1 MAKKTQKE
9 TDIIFYIHRFNPDVD
24 SKPYTQKYTIRVEP
38 GMTVL
43 DGLHLIKET
52 QDATLSYRFS
62 CRMGVCGSCGMLLNG
77 RPSLACNTQILD
89 ITMKNLTVAPL
100 PNFNIVKDLVPELT
114 PLFEKHISIHPYV
127 IQNKTDEM
135 LDPTGEFYQS
145 PEELTKY
152 LQFSYCIKCGLCM
165 AACPTLATDSEYLGP
180 QPMLQSYRY
189 SIDTRDD
196 GFDKRKKVV
205 GNTHGV
211 FRCHY
216 AGECSNVCPKG
227 VDPARA
233 IQLMKRELV
242 LDYLKIK
249 KHRSTSFIMG
259 KPEGVK
265 RRPEIPKA
273 PPFTVEQK

>member
-1 MAKKTQKE
+1 MAKKAQKE
-9 TDIIFYIHRFNPDVD
+9 TDIIFYIHRYNPEVD
-24 SKPYTQKYTIRVEP
+24 SKPYIQKYTVHVEP

-43 DGLHLIKET
+43 DGLHQIKET

-77 RPSLACNTQILD
+77 RPSLACNNQILD
-89 ITMKNLTVAPL
+89 ITSKALTVAPL
-100 PNFNIVKDLVPELT
+100 PNFDIIKDLVPELT
-114 PLFEKHISIHPYV
+114 PLFEKHISIHPNI

-135 LDPTGEFYQS
+135 LNPTGEFYQN
-145 PEELTKY
+145 PDELTKY

-165 AACPTLATDSEYLGP
+165 AACPTLATDPEYLGP
-180 QPMLQSYRY
+180 QPLLQSYRY

-196 GFDKRKKVV
+196 GFDRRKKVV
-205 GNTHGV
+205 GSAHGA

-233 IQLMKRELV
+233 IQFMKRELV
-242 LDYLKIK
+242 LDYLKLK
-249 KHRSTSFIMG
+249 KHKSKSYIMG

-265 RRPEIPKA
+265 RRPEIPEA
-273 PPFTVEQK
+273 PPFTVKQK